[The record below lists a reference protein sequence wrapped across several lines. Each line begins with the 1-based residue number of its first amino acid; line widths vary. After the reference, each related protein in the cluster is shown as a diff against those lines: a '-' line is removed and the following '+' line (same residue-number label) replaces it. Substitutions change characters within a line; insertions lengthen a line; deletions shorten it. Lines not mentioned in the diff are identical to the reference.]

1 MPSIRCGEMFSHPRV
16 DLPWDTD
23 NGNKP
28 ADLMTIYDDYVLENK
43 HISHHRSYREIIGG
57 KWGVCHII
65 VVTLNNNA
73 DNGHKGF
80 TKPFKCKCVSPACVP
95 ALPPEFA
102 TLRWCNKLHGKQWQ
116 CLLWMVGLAVKRLNN
131 NNEDKIEMG
140 RSIRSNCIIRGLVNK
155 PLRSPDDIYLILNI
169 CTVPASQARRNPLT
183 FCRLAF
189 CGSGRRH
196 RWHALTMLHC
206 VPLCAQYPLVNP
218 FLANFMHR
226 HGSWLLV
233 L

>member
-1 MPSIRCGEMFSHPRV
+1 MSYYRGDTEQQCRQWPQRIHKAFQVQMRFSC
-16 DLPWDTD
+16 L
-23 NGNKP
+23 
-28 ADLMTIYDDYVLENK
+28 
-43 HISHHRSYREIIGG
+43 
-57 KWGVCHII
+57 
-65 VVTLNNNA
+65 
-73 DNGHKGF
+73 
-80 TKPFKCKCVSPACVP
+80 
-95 ALPPEFA
+95 PEFA
-102 TLRWCNKLHGKQWQ
+102 TLRWCNKLHGMQWQ

-169 CTVPASQARRNPLT
+169 CTVPAQARRKPLT